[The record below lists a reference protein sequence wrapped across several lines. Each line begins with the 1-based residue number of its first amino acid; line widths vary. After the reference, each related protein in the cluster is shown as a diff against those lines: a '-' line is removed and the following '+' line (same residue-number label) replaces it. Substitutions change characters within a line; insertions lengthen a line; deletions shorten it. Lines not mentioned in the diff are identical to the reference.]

1 MTPEDNP
8 ARTVPEHRTPL
19 RRFWPA
25 APAVIAAG
33 CLGWWFWPSTPP
45 LNELPQPNTTLVSPD
60 VRELMTTTR
69 QSVVDSPNSA
79 DAWGQ
84 LGMVLL
90 AYEFD
95 RDSVPCFQNASALDP
110 EEFRWHYCLGLALTA
125 INRDAATEAFEKALS
140 VSPKDPWTL
149 ARLGELKLAEG
160 KIPEAK
166 AFLTKAV
173 AASSRPSARTRQALA
188 RTLLA
193 SGEFDSA
200 LAEATKAVEAAPDS
214 RMALEV
220 LAQAQ
225 HRLSNPDASKTLAR
239 MQTLPDR
246 PLPWEDPHAGYVL
259 AQRLM
264 ASNAEDRML
273 QAIRSGDI
281 RGAIESGERALQSQP
296 ENQAVALRLSE
307 LYAETGLQD
316 RAVAILQEEI
326 RRHPSQAELHFRLG
340 VVTTLQD
347 NWAQADQHFLEAAK
361 LAPDYVLA
369 WHNHGQCLMKLEK
382 FSEAVTAFEEAVRL
396 APEQKTSRIH
406 LTRLLLKENRTTEA
420 EKHLRILEVQ
430 APEDAE
436 VVELRGTFSKT
447 TNTESTP

>member
-1 MTPEDNP
+1 MTPEEKP
-8 ARTVPEHRTPL
+8 ALTVPGGRARF
-19 RRFWPA
+19 RRYWPA
-25 APAVIAAG
+25 APALIAAG

-45 LNELPQPNTTLVSPD
+45 LKELPQPNTTLVSPD

-79 DAWGQ
+79 DVWGQ

-95 RDSVPCFQNASALDP
+95 RDSAPCFQNASALDP

-125 INRDAATEAFEKALS
+125 INRDAAAEAFEKALS
-140 VSPKDPWTL
+140 VSPNDPWTL
-149 ARLGELKLAEG
+149 ARLGELKLAQG
-160 KIPEAK
+160 QLPEAK
-166 AFLTKAV
+166 AFLSKAV

-188 RTLLA
+188 RTFLA
-193 SGEFDSA
+193 SGEYIPA
-200 LAEATKAVEAAPDS
+200 LIEAIRAVEAAPDS

-225 HRLSNPDASKTLAR
+225 HRLNNPDASKTLAR

-259 AQRLM
+259 AQRLV

-273 QAIRSGDI
+273 QAIQSGDI
-281 RGAIESGERALQSQP
+281 RGAIESGERALQSQL

-307 LYAETGLQD
+307 LYAETDRPD
-316 RAVAILQEEI
+316 RAIAILQEEI

-347 NWAQADQHFLEAAK
+347 NWAQADQHFLEATK

-382 FSEAVTAFEEAVRL
+382 FPEAVTAFEEAVRL
-396 APEQKTSRIH
+396 APEQKASRIH
-406 LTRLLLKENRTTEA
+406 LAWLLLKENQTTEA

-430 APEDAE
+430 APDDAE